1 VIVNING
8 IEYFARGKAFDVL
21 CIDTL
26 DNAKI

>member
-8 IEYFARGKAFDVL
+8 IEYFARGKAFYVL